1 MNTKVACTKHSV
13 TAVVTL
19 RNIKEKGRD
28 LRWGVAGSPSSPPTG
43 SHWPATN
50 PESPEAT
57 TRQKQPTSF
66 SENGKKET
74 ETESLGS
81 ALPLDAPIQVTP
93 SQRILLELVIGKHSS
108 YANKGVAPAQKRFQR
123 LPLTPVQTPYGQI
136 WRAPTF
142 YHYSPVP
149 MVDHLN
155 ESVLRCCKLPR
166 CLCFL
171 LLLVILMALL
181 VALVIFAVR
190 ANSKHCTDGL
200 QAEQECQN
208 LTRYVQHQ
216 LTQAQEVLQKME
228 VQAATCNQT
237 VVSHFTP

>member
-1 MNTKVACTKHSV
+1 
-13 TAVVTL
+13 
-19 RNIKEKGRD
+19 
-28 LRWGVAGSPSSPPTG
+28 
-43 SHWPATN
+43 
-50 PESPEAT
+50 
-57 TRQKQPTSF
+57 
-66 SENGKKET
+66 
-74 ETESLGS
+74 
-81 ALPLDAPIQVTP
+81 
-93 SQRILLELVIGKHSS
+93 
-108 YANKGVAPAQKRFQR
+108 
-123 LPLTPVQTPYGQI
+123 
-136 WRAPTF
+136 
-142 YHYSPVP
+142 

-237 VVSHFTP
+237 VVTLRDSLKMEQAQVAELQGEKSIRPARLGSCLSCPDLYSRRGSEASAENNSSSCSSVLFAVVMVVVLEALLI